1 MRTALLLCLL
11 AAPVLARAADAPA
24 ANASDADI
32 QAIKKTLAPYAV
44 LKGGFEQSKKI
55 RVIKKPLKSEGEF
68 TLIKGKGVLWRT
80 LKPMTSTLRISR
92 DDIAEIKDGKAAI
105 LISMKDQPALG
116 IIGKVLFA
124 VFSADVDELKRHFDF
139 IRATRPDEAGHWVLV
154 LRPKDAMVRK
164 QIERIDIEGV
174 RFVEGLTLSEVNG
187 DASVIRFTHL
197 TESRPGK
204 EEEALFE

>member
-1 MRTALLLCLL
+1 MKTALLLCLL
-11 AAPVLARAADAPA
+11 AGRIAAAEAPA
-24 ANASDADI
+24 LAAMASDADLA
-32 QAIKKTLAPYAV
+32 AIKKQLAPYAA

-55 RVIKKPLKSEGEF
+55 RVIKKPLKSQGEF
-68 TLIKGKGVLWRT
+68 VLLKGKGVLWRT
-80 LKPMTSTLRISR
+80 LRPMTSTLRISR

-139 IRATRPDEAGHWVLV
+139 TRAVPPDASGRWSLV
-154 LRPKDAMVRK
+154 LRPRDAMVRK
-164 QIERIDIEGV
+164 GVERIALEGG
-174 RFVEGLTLSEVNG
+174 RFVESITLDEVNG
-187 DASVIRFTHL
+187 DVSAIRFLNTS
-197 TESRPGK
+197 EGRPSR